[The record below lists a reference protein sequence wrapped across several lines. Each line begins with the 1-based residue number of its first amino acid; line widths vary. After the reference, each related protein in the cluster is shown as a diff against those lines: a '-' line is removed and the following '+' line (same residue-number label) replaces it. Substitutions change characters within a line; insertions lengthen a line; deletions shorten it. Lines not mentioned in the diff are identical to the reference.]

1 MSDIA
6 PISNTFASNNLSAG
20 SGVQADAG
28 EEFNSFIQLLTA
40 QVRNQDPLAPL
51 DSTQFVEQLATFST
65 LEQQVQSND
74 ALSSIANMI
83 FDLGTLLAN
92 EWLGEQ
98 ITVESSYVPYTGSSI
113 EYEVDRPEN
122 VDRAQLSVRD
132 SSGEI
137 VWNETLDLSDERFVW
152 NGQLTDGPAT
162 NDSLYQLSIDFF
174 RGNEFAGSTA
184 PRLVTTVTN
193 VATENGQLRVGT
205 DLNLSAGAE
214 DIRMVNNS

>member
-6 PISNTFASNNLSAG
+6 PTSNTFASNNLSAG
-20 SGVQADAG
+20 SGIQADVG

-74 ALSSIANMI
+74 SLSSIADMI

-98 ITVESSYVPYTGSSI
+98 ITVESSYVPNTGSAI
-113 EYEVDRPEN
+113 EYEIDRPED
-122 VDRAQLSVRD
+122 VDRALLSVRD
-132 SSGEI
+132 SSGEV
-137 VWNETLDLSDERFVW
+137 VWNETLDLSDERFQW

-162 NDSLYQLSIDFF
+162 NDSIYQMSVDFF
-174 RGNEFAGSTA
+174 RGNEFAGSAA

-205 DLNLSAGAE
+205 DLHLSAGAE
-214 DIRMVNNS
+214 DIRKVKKP